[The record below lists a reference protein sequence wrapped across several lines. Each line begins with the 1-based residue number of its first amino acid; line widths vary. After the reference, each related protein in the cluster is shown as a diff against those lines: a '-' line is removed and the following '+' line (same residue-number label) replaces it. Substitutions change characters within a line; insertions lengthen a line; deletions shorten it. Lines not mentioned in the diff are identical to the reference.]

1 MDNEFKHLK
10 NEIKNIM
17 KNIYPVNT
25 YQYIRNIKEML
36 VNDLTNENKNKII
49 DEILLIN
56 EFQNTLKDLLIQYD
70 KLTND
75 IIKYISSIQYE
86 ITGHII
92 LNND

>member
-1 MDNEFKHLK
+1 MDNEFKHLE

-75 IIKYISSIQYE
+75 IIKYISSIQYK

>member
-17 KNIYPVNT
+17 KNKYPVNT

-75 IIKYISSIQYE
+75 IIKYISSIEYK

>member
-1 MDNEFKHLK
+1 MDNQFKYLK
-10 NEIKNIM
+10 DEIKNIM

-36 VNDLTNENKNKII
+36 VNDLTNENKNKIV

-56 EFQNTLKDLLIQYD
+56 EFQNTLKDLLNQYET
-70 KLTND
+70 LTND
-75 IIKYISSIQYE
+75 IIKYISSIQYK

>member
-1 MDNEFKHLK
+1 MDNEFKRLE

-17 KNIYPVNT
+17 KKICPVNT

-75 IIKYISSIQYE
+75 IIKYISSIEYK